1 VLEHLSHTLVGL
13 GGALEVLRG
22 ANLLADILGLG
33 GLLVWRVV
41 SLDLGGA
48 RTCSGVTGF
57 CDVLCSSSI
66 VFWSYLKSILQPTRM
81 MGRPE
86 QKCMTSENHC
96 CGDDRSV
103 LVCEQRV
110 THHAMST

>member
-1 VLEHLSHTLVGL
+1 VLEHLSNALVGL

-22 ANLLADILGLG
+22 ANLLADILGLE
-33 GLLVWRVV
+33 GLLVWRNDRLNLV
-41 SLDLGGA
+41 SV

-66 VFWSYLKSILQPTRM
+66 VFWSYLKSILQPTRI

-86 QKCMTSENHC
+86 QKCMTSEYHC
-96 CGDDRSV
+96 C
-103 LVCEQRV
+103 
-110 THHAMST
+110 